1 MCGADSFADGSC
13 LPLDASS
20 DAIGNPLLNFIVGNS
35 AGSGA
40 ALLLSQAGVVTLSAG
55 VDGDS
60 PLGMGKAKPKSY
72 RWSGSAFWT
81 LFRMQRRAISC
92 LRAG

>member
-40 ALLLSQAGVVTLSAG
+40 ALLLSQAGVDRCTCGQARQGGGQCCLAVQG
-55 VDGDS
+55 
-60 PLGMGKAKPKSY
+60 LG
-72 RWSGSAFWT
+72 
-81 LFRMQRRAISC
+81 
-92 LRAG
+92 LRVEG